1 MKKIY
6 ASLLMCSSIFM
17 TAQNVTLYEQ
27 EVNGTSG
34 VVSTFRTIDPVAGV
48 WCSDDFTIASGG
60 TINKITVRGFSN
72 LAASFDPAIQGFDLY
87 IFADD
92 TGKPAGHPEIANSWL
107 LFQNFTTSSA
117 GYAMITADQG
127 GRSFELDLEAAN
139 NSFTASP
146 NVKYWLV
153 VCPRLN
159 VDFMATVGLRWNWYQ
174 AAAPTGT
181 SNAHISSSGGLFSLP
196 ANEWQ
201 NFSAVGLSFFN
212 LAMKIEGT
220 ETLSSESFLAGQVK
234 VYPNPTKGIVNINV
248 SNEILV
254 ENVSLFN
261 SIGREINVNVTNNQ
275 MNISSL
281 PTGVYILNI
290 TTNQGQLTRKIVKE

>member
-6 ASLLMCSSIFM
+6 ASILMCSSIFM

-34 VVSTFRTIDPVAGV
+34 VVSSFRTIDPPAGV
-48 WCSDDFTIASGG
+48 WCSDDFTLTSGG
-60 TINKITVRGFSN
+60 TINKISVSGFSN
-72 LAASFDPAIQGFDLY
+72 LGTSFDSAIQGLDLY
-87 IFADD
+87 IYADD
-92 TGKPAGHPEIANSWL
+92 GGKPAGHPGVPNSWL
-107 LFQNFTTSSA
+107 LFQTLTPSSA
-117 GYAMITADQG
+117 GYNYVIDNNI
-127 GRSFELDLEAAN
+127 RRFEIDLEAIGA
-139 NSFTASP
+139 SFVASP
-146 NVKYWLV
+146 NVKYWLSV
-153 VCPRLN
+153 GPRVNLN
-159 VDFMATVGLRWNWYQ
+159 IMDGNNSNRWNWYQ

-181 SNAHISSSGGLFSLP
+181 SNAHIASTGGLFSLP
-196 ANEWQ
+196 ENQWQ

-261 SIGREINVNVTNNQ
+261 SIGREINVNVMNNQ